1 MSQPKVAIAITAD
14 DKTAKGA
21 KSAEKRVGLIP
32 KHLSASN
39 RAWARDTQATVS
51 RTSSGMIRSF
61 GNVERA
67 TARALGGRS
76 ITSGITSRLG
86 AVRAASAEAA
96 TGLAE
101 AAEAGSGLS
110 MMLGGLGVVAG
121 ATVGILGSLAYGAFR
136 LVDGWSK
143 GAATIGRMADTM
155 GVARK
160 EMQQFVAASER
171 MGVDKGVA
179 SGGIAS
185 LSQTLNDARYGR
197 NNGALAMLGKMGV
210 KLQLHD
216 DGTVDVEK
224 MLPAIADAIAR
235 QNSSGRRTAAHAL
248 GLSDTMISVFAQGG
262 KALAADMADAD
273 RTAYV
278 VNDDDI
284 ARAQRIQ
291 RKGTMVS
298 QMKDRA
304 MAWAGSEAANVAEPG
319 YDAVLSGGRALMG
332 AGGSTSFGGVVRNV
346 FTPGAR
352 SVEKGG
358 RSIERAAQRF
368 EGAVNYAGGGGG
380 RLSRDGAI
388 SEARRAVRLRDK
400 LYASGFN
407 AADANALAANAI
419 RESGADYR
427 RGEKGGSG
435 YGLFQWTNKK
445 RKDDFRRVFGKSIYQ
460 STEDEQIAFLKW
472 EISNAKSEAA
482 GWRRAHQY
490 GNDAGSIAY
499 GFTRHVERPAK
510 IERDG
515 AERRAVA
522 QALETIPIK
531 VEVEMRGAPAG
542 TQTRVTAG
550 RSKPAISLATQR

>member
-1 MSQPKVAIAITAD
+1 MSQPKVSIAITAD

-32 KHLSASN
+32 KHLSANN
-39 RAWARDTQATVS
+39 RAWARETQATVS

-76 ITSGITSRLG
+76 VTSGITSRLG
-86 AVRAASAEAA
+86 GIRAAAAEAA
-96 TGLAE
+96 TGLAG
-101 AAEAGSGLS
+101 AAEAGGTMS

-171 MGVDKGVA
+171 MGVDKGTA
-179 SGGIAS
+179 TGGIAS

-197 NNGALAMLGKMGV
+197 NNDALAILSKMGV

-262 KALAADMADAD
+262 KALATDMADAG
-273 RTAYV
+273 RTAYMV
-278 VNDDDI
+278 DDEDI

-332 AGGSTSFGGVVRNV
+332 SGGASFGGVVKNV

-352 SVEKGG
+352 SVERGG
-358 RSIERAAQRF
+358 AATERGGQAIERAA
-368 EGAVNYAGGGGG
+368 AGLT
-380 RLSRDGAI
+380 RGAI
-388 SEARRAVRLRDK
+388 TAAQRTQSKYGVPASITLGQYGLESSFGRRMPRGSNNPFGIKAKAGEPYVVARTREEDRWGRSYWINARFRKFDSLEEAFDAHARLLQGRRYAKARAATNSDDYADALQGTYATDTHYGQKLKSVIRRNDLGKYDRPSSTNIPVTVEVRLP
-400 LYASGFN
+400 N
-407 AADANALAANAI
+407 APPGT
-419 RESGADYR
+419 S
-427 RGEKGGSG
+427 
-435 YGLFQWTNKK
+435 
-445 RKDDFRRVFGKSIYQ
+445 
-460 STEDEQIAFLKW
+460 STVQ
-472 EISNAKSEAA
+472 
-482 GWRRAHQY
+482 
-490 GNDAGSIAY
+490 
-499 GFTRHVERPAK
+499 
-510 IERDG
+510 
-515 AERRAVA
+515 
-522 QALETIPIK
+522 
-531 VEVEMRGAPAG
+531 
-542 TQTRVTAG
+542 AG
-550 RSKPAISLATQR
+550 RGPRPAISHAVK